1 MIETPLHEALEVA
14 MTIAS
19 FSFAAVWKG
28 GVHTVASLTGIDP
41 ILIVACGAGL
51 LCLFFTLKLV
61 LAIK

>member
-1 MIETPLHEALEVA
+1 MFESPLHEALEVA

-19 FSFAAVWKG
+19 LSFAAVWKG
-28 GVHTVASLTGIDP
+28 VHTVAGLTGIDP

-51 LCLFFTLKLV
+51 LCFFFAFQLV